1 MLPRVALAV
10 GSLSLTVAGTAT
22 LVTSAGSSTD
32 PGGLVVHE
40 WGTFTTVA
48 GVDGRAIDWLP
59 LSGPTDLPCFVE
71 RFQNRRDVKLA
82 LGGAMPLDYAAAR
95 ANLVAK
101 VRMETPVLYFYAPRP
116 TTATVSVRFPRGLMT
131 EWYPRATLTQPIPDR
146 TTLRNPA
153 TESLIEWR
161 NVRILPNGD
170 ATFPTDAG
178 ESHYYAARETDAAPL
193 VVGDQREKFLF
204 YRGVA
209 SFDVPLSAVP
219 LHDERVR
226 VHNLGVDDI
235 HGVVLFENRRG
246 VIRYRTHDVLRR
258 ESVLALPSPA
268 RSVTDIRRDLQRLLV
283 KAGLYER
290 EAKAM
295 VDSWR
300 DSWFEEGTR
309 VFYVVPRRAVDAI
322 LPLGVEPAPTRVQR
336 VFVGRMEVIT
346 PAIEQAVENAAAT
359 NDAVMLARYGRFLG
373 PVTDRILSRRPDTA
387 SALRLRAVTDTAFAT
402 LTRSVAACNGTGPP
416 ISQAPR

>member
-1 MLPRVALAV
+1 MLPRVAVAV
-10 GSLSLTVAGTAT
+10 CSFSLTVAGTAT
-22 LVTSAGSSTD
+22 LVTSARSSAD

-59 LSGPTDLPCFVE
+59 LGGPTDLPCFVE

-153 TESLIEWR
+153 TESLIEWPH
-161 NVRILPNGD
+161 VRIMPNANAG
-170 ATFPTDAG
+170 FPSEAG

-219 LHDERVR
+219 VDDERVR
-226 VHNLGVDDI
+226 VQNLGADDI
-235 HGVVLFENRRG
+235 PGVVLFENRGG
-246 VIRYRTHDVLRR
+246 VIRYRTYDVLRR
-258 ESVLALPSPA
+258 ESVLALPSQA
-268 RSVTDIRRDLQRLLV
+268 RSVTDIRRDLQRMLV

-295 VDSWR
+295 VESWR

-309 VFYVVPRRAVDAI
+309 VFYVVPPRAVDAI
-322 LPLGVEPAPTRVQR
+322 LPLEVEPAPTRVQR

-346 PAIEQAVENAAAT
+346 PAIEQSVENAVAT
-359 NDAVMLARYGRFLG
+359 NDAAVLARHGRFLG
-373 PVTDRILSRRPDTA
+373 TITDRILAMRVDAGTA
-387 SALRLRAVTDTAFAT
+387 SRVRAVTSAAFAN
-402 LTRSVAACNGTGPP
+402 LTRGVSAC
-416 ISQAPR
+416 Q